1 MTRRLEDNPAAELL
15 PADPLSA
22 IDLLAGLDTIE
33 RERVAKNCRLRR
45 VRAGTRVLDDEA
57 GIRAGDR
64 AGNRPGNRDVLFV
77 IEGRVRVIDETPG
90 GRTVTYAEIAAG
102 GLVGE
107 LAALDGGPRTAAV
120 LAVTDCLVAMLRADL
135 FIELLRLHPSVAIAL
150 LMRLVRVI
158 READRRISELSTIG
172 AAGRLC
178 RELLRRSRPGGDGE
192 GMTRIVDPMPTQEQ
206 LASLTGATRETVA
219 RLLGQLQQAGM
230 LRRLGHRLV
239 ITDPQRTAELAG
251 LRDV

>member
-1 MTRRLEDNPAAELL
+1 MTRRPDDSSAAELL

-22 IDLLAGLDTIE
+22 IDLLADLDTFE

-45 VRAGTRVLDDEA
+45 VRAGTRVIDDD
-57 GIRAGDR
+57 AGDR
-64 AGNRPGNRDVLFV
+64 DVIFV
-77 IEGRVRVIDETPG
+77 VEGRVRVIDETPG

>member
-1 MTRRLEDNPAAELL
+1 MTRRLDDNSAAELL

-22 IDLLAGLDTIE
+22 IDLLADLDIIE

-45 VRAGTRVLDDEA
+45 VRAGTRVIDDDP
-57 GIRAGDR
+57 GDR
-64 AGNRPGNRDVLFV
+64 AGNRDVIFV
-77 IEGRVRVIDETPG
+77 IEGRVRVIDETAG
-90 GRTVTYAEIAAG
+90 GRTVIFAEIAAG

-120 LAVTDCLVAMLRADL
+120 LAVTDCLVAILRPEG
-135 FIELLRLHPSVAIAL
+135 FIDLLRLHPSVAIAL
-150 LMRLVRVI
+150 LVRMARVI

-178 RELLRRSRPGGDGE
+178 RELLRRSRPGADAE
-192 GMTRIVDPMPTQEQ
+192 GLTRIVDPMPTQEE

-219 RLLGQLQQAGM
+219 RLMGQLQQAGM
-230 LRRLGHRLV
+230 LHRLGHRLV
-239 ITDPQRTAELAG
+239 ITDTQRTAELAG
-251 LRDV
+251 LREI